1 MERNGAASIKR
12 VEGGASLLPAA
23 EPAAPAELGRPAGG
37 ALECRGDWRD
47 IADTALCSSSGDANA
62 VLDALVD
69 FDGQSNWFVLVGWV
83 RLTIFYVDLQYY
95 INIISELEVMLMGET

>member
-12 VEGGASLLPAA
+12 EEGGVSLLPPA

-37 ALECRGDWRD
+37 ALVWSVRVPGDEDWRD

-69 FDGQSNWFVLVGWV
+69 FDGQSNWFVLVG
-83 RLTIFYVDLQYY
+83 
-95 INIISELEVMLMGET
+95 